1 MDSNQIKQQKQQI
14 LADYV
19 EAETVPRQRG
29 SINKTILSAALQKGA
44 TLSEAA
50 RVAGSLA
57 EHPSATARDVLERDP
72 ELKEE
77 VIAAY
82 KSLEEKMLQAL
93 EDRFTDFNEVDY
105 DKRVSALSRITAN
118 RQLLEGKPT
127 SKIEITERLEALIAS
142 IALEQ

>member
-1 MDSNQIKQQKQQI
+1 MDLDQIKQQKKQI
-14 LADYV
+14 LSDYV
-19 EAETVPRQRG
+19 VSEIEPRQRG

-50 RVAGSLA
+50 RVAGSLSENPA
-57 EHPSATARDVLERDP
+57 ATARDILERDP

-77 VIAAY
+77 VVNAY
-82 KSLEEKMLQAL
+82 KLLEEKMLKAL
-93 EDRFTDFNEVDY
+93 EDHFDDFNEVDY
-105 DKRVSALSRITAN
+105 DKRVSALSRVTAG